1 MCSRDNEPLL
11 GLIWLKFEWSL
22 VHKDKHKL
30 PLLSSAQFHTWAH
43 SYFMKVT
50 QWALHVPSWWKVLSW
65 VSEETKRDPEDES
78 EAVFSETAGWLE
90 GREGIKKK
98 KRLWMNE
105 SLRGEKQ
112 RRVGKVCVC
121 VNKAA
126 IHTHTHVRTGCACS
140 HHFCFPHTRL
150 NCLLPFSLHCRHLQV
165 LCLYPSLETSSSSC
179 IVVHRHCCT
188 GDMWLHYQVHS
199 DSGPHTTSPAHQRK
213 QTIFQNKQFPL
224 SINLYSIINV

>member
-1 MCSRDNEPLL
+1 MESVVVSQRGDETRSRGRVGGCFL
-11 GLIWLKFEWSL
+11 
-22 VHKDKHKL
+22 
-30 PLLSSAQFHTWAH
+30 
-43 SYFMKVT
+43 
-50 QWALHVPSWWKVLSW
+50 
-65 VSEETKRDPEDES
+65 RD
-78 EAVFSETAGWLE
+78 
-90 GREGIKKK
+90 GRMIRGQGGNKKKK

-121 VNKAA
+121 EQSRYT
-126 IHTHTHVRTGCACS
+126 HTHTHVRTGCACS

>member
-121 VNKAA
+121 EQSRY
-126 IHTHTHVRTGCACS
+126 THTHSCQDWLCLQPSFLFPS
-140 HHFCFPHTRL
+140 HSSKLSSSFLSSLPPLTSIVFVSQPG
-150 NCLLPFSLHCRHLQV
+150 NVFLLLHCCPQTLLHRWHV
-165 LCLYPSLETSSSSC
+165 ASLSSSFWF
-179 IVVHRHCCT
+179 R
-188 GDMWLHYQVHS
+188 
-199 DSGPHTTSPAHQRK
+199 TTHNVTSAPKKTDNIPK
-213 QTIFQNKQFPL
+213 QTVSSK
-224 SINLYSIINV
+224 Y